1 MSFENVK
8 SDDDYVTEDLKAS
21 AKLSSELAMDIS
33 NGVGPDILMNTSSF
47 GQLNSDNCLVDLS
60 PYFQDLDSDKYYKN
74 IIDGAKNDGKLY
86 QLPVC
91 FSIEGIQT
99 DKNNTG
105 KSGVGFTVEEY
116 KQFLYDTLNGADAI
130 ELGQNNYFALLFN
143 NMKDSFIKEGKAD
156 LSKTEFAELAQYVK
170 ENVKQNSQLWSNEP
184 VDTEEVNDSRT
195 VLINKAYHCDCP
207 GISGYL
213 VKRARV
219 QDGTAILGLPSS
231 PLTAFSLSVAVQVI
245 TILEP
250 AFAPT
255 EESSAPEA
263 EPTPAPTSQDDQT
276 EENDDILNDLT
287 DEETIDLFVEA
298 IMDEKGVNAPT
309 EEIKED
315 IKKDLKNQLLQEID
329 RSLIME
335 LPEDK
340 LEELNR
346 MATANGQ
353 IDPNVIAN
361 MIKDASLDVTEIVG
375 TTMARFREIY
385 LNGADNEQTTNE
397 NTEV

>member
-1 MSFENVK
+1 
-8 SDDDYVTEDLKAS
+8 
-21 AKLSSELAMDIS
+21 MD
-33 NGVGPDILMNTSSF
+33 NNQD
-47 GQLNSDNCLVDLS
+47 LNSMGL
-60 PYFQDLDSDKYYKN
+60 
-74 IIDGAKNDGKLY
+74 
-86 QLPVC
+86 
-91 FSIEGIQT
+91 EGISLEGNAPAPATTEAEQP
-99 DKNNTG
+99 
-105 KSGVGFTVEEY
+105 VAAEPVAPVEE
-116 KQFLYDTLNGADAI
+116 
-130 ELGQNNYFALLFN
+130 
-143 NMKDSFIKEGKAD
+143 
-156 LSKTEFAELAQYVK
+156 
-170 ENVKQNSQLWSNEP
+170 
-184 VDTEEVNDSRT
+184 
-195 VLINKAYHCDCP
+195 
-207 GISGYL
+207 
-213 VKRARV
+213 
-219 QDGTAILGLPSS
+219 TA
-231 PLTAFSLSVAVQVI
+231 
-245 TILEP
+245 
-250 AFAPT
+250 
-255 EESSAPEA
+255 APEA